1 MNWHSLDD
9 LSELSL
15 LVNTSLEKKSTVAI
29 FKHSTRCPISSMVK
43 NRLEKSWQN
52 INPDTPIYLL
62 NLIEHRDVSSAIA
75 EQFNIPHQSPQL
87 LLVKSGKV
95 VYDASHLSIN
105 SKSAAKHS

>member
-1 MNWHSLDD
+1 
-9 LSELSL
+9 
-15 LVNTSLEKKSTVAI
+15 
-29 FKHSTRCPISSMVK
+29 MVK